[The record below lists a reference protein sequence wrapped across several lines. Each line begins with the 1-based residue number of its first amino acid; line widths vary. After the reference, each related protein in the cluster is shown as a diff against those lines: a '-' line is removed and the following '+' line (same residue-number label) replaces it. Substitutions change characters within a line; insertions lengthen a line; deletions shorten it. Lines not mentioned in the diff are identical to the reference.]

1 MRMLKPSSDSEAE
14 NTEVT
19 IQGKKPYRAPKL
31 FVYGDL
37 SRITHGKGGNKGDGN
52 GNPATKG

>member
-1 MRMLKPSSDSEAE
+1 MTQANANPDLTKEQIT
-14 NTEVT
+14 TEH
-19 IQGKKPYRAPKL
+19 KKPYRSPKL